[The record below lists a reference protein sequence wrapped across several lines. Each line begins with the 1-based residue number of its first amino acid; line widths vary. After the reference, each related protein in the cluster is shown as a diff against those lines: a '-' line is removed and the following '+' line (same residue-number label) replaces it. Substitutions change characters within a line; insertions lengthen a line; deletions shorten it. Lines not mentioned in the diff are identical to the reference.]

1 MATARERAAEAGL
14 GALLISPG
22 PDLRYLTGYDAKPL
36 ERLACLVL
44 RADGEPVLVVPRLER
59 AAAQAAPAGGLDLEI
74 VSWNETDDPY
84 ALVAGMLPSGVRRV
98 ALDDHMWA
106 EKVLAFRRALPDAE
120 QVL

>member
-1 MATARERAAEAGL
+1 
-14 GALLISPG
+14 
-22 PDLRYLTGYDAKPL
+22 
-36 ERLACLVL
+36 
-44 RADGEPVLVVPRLER
+44 PRLER
-59 AAAQAAPAGGLDLEI
+59 AAAQASPAGGLDLEI

-120 QVL
+120 QVLAGEILRELRMRKSPAEIEALRRAGAAIDRVHAR